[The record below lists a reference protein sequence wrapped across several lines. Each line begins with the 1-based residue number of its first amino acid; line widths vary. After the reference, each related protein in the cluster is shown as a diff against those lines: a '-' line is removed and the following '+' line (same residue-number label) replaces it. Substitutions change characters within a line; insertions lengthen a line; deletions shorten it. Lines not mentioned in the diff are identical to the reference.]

1 MKVAIYTVN
10 FGNYRNETNNINKK
24 NHYYDKDIDYY
35 LFTDNNDIKSENWKI
50 ILVPLKKKL
59 DFMDKNRHTAKYY
72 KWIRPDILK
81 KYDIIIYIDTKALWG
96 LKFTKEKIIK
106 LFNNKNKHN
115 IYFLK
120 HPERSNPIQE
130 LKKTIKCNKEN
141 KTNYKKFKKIL
152 KSINFKSKLPD
163 SAIRIYRN
171 TNKNFK
177 LLKQVYNKELKFKL
191 RRDQNCI
198 NYVFYLNKKESIL
211 VFFKPKH
218 LY

>member
-1 MKVAIYTVN
+1 MKVVIYTVN
-10 FGNYRNETNNINKK
+10 FGNYRDETNNINNK

-50 ILVPLKKKL
+50 ISVPLKNTL

-72 KWIRPDILK
+72 KWVRPSILK
-81 KYDIIIYIDTKALWG
+81 KYDIIIYMDTKSLWR
-96 LKFTKEKIIK
+96 LKFTITKEKIIK
-106 LFNNKNKHN
+106 LFNNKNE

-120 HPERSNPIQE
+120 HKRRHRPIQE
-130 LKKTIKCNKEN
+130 LEKTIRIKKEN
-141 KTNYKKFKKIL
+141 KTNYEKFKKII

-163 SAIRIYRN
+163 TVIRIYRN

-177 LLKQVYNKELKFKL
+177 LLKKVYTTELKFKL

-198 NYVFYLNKKESIL
+198 NYVFYLNKKEYVL
-211 VFFKPKH
+211 RFFQPEN